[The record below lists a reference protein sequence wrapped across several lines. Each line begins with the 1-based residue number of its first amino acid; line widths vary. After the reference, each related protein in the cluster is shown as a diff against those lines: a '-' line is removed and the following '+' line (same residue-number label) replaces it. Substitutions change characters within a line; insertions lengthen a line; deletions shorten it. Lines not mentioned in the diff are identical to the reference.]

1 MKESFE
7 THGQNEAA
15 TTIGIWDC
23 GSPLYDSYELVSLS
37 HLIERHL
44 MKLPYLGGSKRLTT
58 ATTFSYPSDLTLPTI
73 AADSYTSNARAKGSY
88 SLMNSLTEF
97 LGTKFWKRRR
107 MFGHKRKKPNKKS
120 TTFI

>member
-1 MKESFE
+1 
-7 THGQNEAA
+7 
-15 TTIGIWDC
+15 
-23 GSPLYDSYELVSLS
+23 
-37 HLIERHL
+37 

-58 ATTFSYPSDLTLPTI
+58 ATRFSYPSDLTLPTI

-88 SLMNSLTEF
+88 SLMNSLTEI